1 MGEHGEA
8 HQKFKGRAPNFPASR
23 RKSAGK
29 PRHPGLFFDNI
40 RILVARDREAS
51 TVDTVLPNVD
61 CASIV
66 VLSRAPPTASFA
78 TSGRPSC
85 LRAQG
90 KHPSPYRACPG
101 KPRPDEPDPA
111 STT

>member
-66 VLSRAPPTASFA
+66 VLSRAANRFICDVRKAIVPSRAGQ
-78 TSGRPSC
+78 TSQSISC
-85 LRAQG
+85 LPGQAQTRRA
-90 KHPSPYRACPG
+90 
-101 KPRPDEPDPA
+101 
-111 STT
+111 